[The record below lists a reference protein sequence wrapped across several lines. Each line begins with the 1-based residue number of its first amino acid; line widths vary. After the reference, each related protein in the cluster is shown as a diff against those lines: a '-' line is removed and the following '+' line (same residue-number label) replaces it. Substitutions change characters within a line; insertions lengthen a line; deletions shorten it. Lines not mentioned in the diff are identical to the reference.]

1 MAKRDYYEV
10 LGVIKSASPEEIKKA
25 YRKSA
30 LKYHPDKNKG
40 DKAAENK
47 FKEAG
52 EAYHVLSDK
61 ERKRIANRKYYE
73 KNKDRLAEKWKHD
86 DDRKEYLK
94 EYYKNNKDAILQRAK
109 EWNKRNKEARK
120 LIMEREKR
128 SKLKPFWEVKP
139 TK

>member
-1 MAKRDYYEV
+1 MT
-10 LGVIKSASPEEIKKA
+10 
-25 YRKSA
+25 
-30 LKYHPDKNKG
+30 
-40 DKAAENK
+40 
-47 FKEAG
+47 
-52 EAYHVLSDK
+52 DK

-94 EYYKNNKDAILQRAK
+94 EYYKENKDAILHRAQ

-120 LIMEREKR
+120 LIIEREKR
-128 SKLKPFWEVKP
+128 SRLKPFWEVKL

>member
-1 MAKRDYYEV
+1 MT
-10 LGVIKSASPEEIKKA
+10 
-25 YRKSA
+25 
-30 LKYHPDKNKG
+30 
-40 DKAAENK
+40 
-47 FKEAG
+47 
-52 EAYHVLSDK
+52 DK

-94 EYYKNNKDAILQRAK
+94 EYYKK
-109 EWNKRNKEARK
+109 NKEARK

>member
-1 MAKRDYYEV
+1 MT
-10 LGVIKSASPEEIKKA
+10 
-25 YRKSA
+25 
-30 LKYHPDKNKG
+30 
-40 DKAAENK
+40 
-47 FKEAG
+47 
-52 EAYHVLSDK
+52 DK
-61 ERKRIANRKYYE
+61 ERKQIANRKYYE

-86 DDRKEYLK
+86 DNLKEYLK
-94 EYYKNNKDAILQRAK
+94 EYYKNNKEAILERAK